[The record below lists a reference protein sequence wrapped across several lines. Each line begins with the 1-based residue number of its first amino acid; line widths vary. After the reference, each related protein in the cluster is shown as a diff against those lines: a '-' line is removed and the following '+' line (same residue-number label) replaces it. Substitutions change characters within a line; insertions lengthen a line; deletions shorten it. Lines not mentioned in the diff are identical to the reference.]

1 MFGRT
6 QHLEREI
13 TELRAALAAKD
24 QEIAG
29 ARQLAESAMAESAE
43 TSRLRRQLDFNR
55 GLFDRLLTYSQT
67 LAECQSSMSSLA
79 NSMKKDAG
87 IVDQTAAAATQNT
100 SAVQRVN
107 DHVQSM
113 ADKTHEIARTV
124 DDLNT
129 RAAQIGGIIG
139 MIKDIADQTN
149 LLALNAAIEAA
160 RAGEQ
165 GRGFAVVADEVRKL
179 AERTAGATAEING
192 LVQAIQNEASLARSI
207 LELSPEQAKS
217 FQADATQAST
227 AMHDLVGLA
236 ESNRG
241 MIRATALRSFVEV
254 AKIDHLVYKMEV
266 YKVLLG
272 VSDKS
277 PQDFASHQECRLGK
291 WYYHGDGRECFS
303 RLDAYRSIEAPH
315 IDVHT
320 HGRSAVRANQEQD
333 LDAVLSAVASMESA
347 SRIVLAQL
355 EAMAQQGE
363 HDNCA
368 LTGH

>member
-217 FQADATQAST
+217 FQADAT
-227 AMHDLVGLA
+227 
-236 ESNRG
+236 
-241 MIRATALRSFVEV
+241 
-254 AKIDHLVYKMEV
+254 
-266 YKVLLG
+266 
-272 VSDKS
+272 
-277 PQDFASHQECRLGK
+277 
-291 WYYHGDGRECFS
+291 
-303 RLDAYRSIEAPH
+303 
-315 IDVHT
+315 
-320 HGRSAVRANQEQD
+320 
-333 LDAVLSAVASMESA
+333 
-347 SRIVLAQL
+347 
-355 EAMAQQGE
+355 
-363 HDNCA
+363 
-368 LTGH
+368 